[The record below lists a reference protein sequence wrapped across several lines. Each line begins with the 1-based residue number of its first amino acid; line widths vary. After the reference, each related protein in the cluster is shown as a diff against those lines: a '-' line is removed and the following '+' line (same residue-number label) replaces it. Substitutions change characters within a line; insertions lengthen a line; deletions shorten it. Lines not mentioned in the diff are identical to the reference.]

1 MRLSGSRIHL
11 RKIFDED
18 RSPRHE
24 ILNEKKA
31 RPSQGRKRVRLLC
44 DCDATSLY
52 SSSHR
57 PVVPGLQTLNINDII
72 ANWKIEQKI
81 GEGGFGA
88 VYKVSDITSQ
98 AHTTYALKTERANAP
113 TKVLKMEVVVLRKA
127 GISKFSVAKGD
138 LVEQD
143 EYPFMATLRYRTA
156 DYVQMCGGSLIS
168 PYHVLT
174 AAHCVMQFNITKLC
188 NNTSEEKGTDA
199 IYRTSRAVH
208 LGSPNVGDPSKQTRK
223 PNGNLALPSPVT
235 AAIAATRSQPMI
247 IGLTVVSDGGAG

>member
-1 MRLSGSRIHL
+1 MRVCATIISL
-11 RKIFDED
+11 F
-18 RSPRHE
+18 
-24 ILNEKKA
+24 
-31 RPSQGRKRVRLLC
+31 LLI
-44 DCDATSLY
+44 A
-52 SSSHR
+52 
-57 PVVPGLQTLNINDII
+57 I
-72 ANWKIEQKI
+72 ANCKMLTEK
-81 GEGGFGA
+81 ENMELKKRCGG
-88 VYKVSDITSQ
+88 
-98 AHTTYALKTERANAP
+98 
-113 TKVLKMEVVVLRKA
+113 
-127 GISKFSVAKGD
+127 VAKGD